1 MRVPMRPRAHVPPR
15 GRSTEPLPNGG
26 LDASGGHPG
35 EHAPVALDAM
45 SMTVDRNRR
54 FMGSPYLPW
63 DGFPFRVMMRSECG
77 ERASRQATLALKRGG
92 E

>member
-1 MRVPMRPRAHVPPR
+1 MRVPMGPRVYVPPR
-15 GRSTEPLPNGG
+15 GGPPGRFRREPGRGWGP
-26 LDASGGHPG
+26 PG